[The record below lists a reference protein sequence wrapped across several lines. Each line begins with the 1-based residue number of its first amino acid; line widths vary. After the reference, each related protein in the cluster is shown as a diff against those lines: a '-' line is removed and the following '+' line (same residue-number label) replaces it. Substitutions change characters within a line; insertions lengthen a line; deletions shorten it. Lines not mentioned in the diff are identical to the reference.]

1 MKIALLFPGYGSQFV
16 GMGKELYD
24 EYRVVQEYFEEAANC
39 LNVNF
44 VKLCFATSDTE
55 LSKMSNAYT
64 ATFLVSCSIA
74 ALLKEQGL
82 QPSMAAGYNFGEL
95 AAIHTA
101 GGISLPDGLYLLNKF
116 AVFYQESLETMD
128 VAAIHVTGMS
138 SQELQ
143 ALCTKINTVHS
154 RVDIAIYTTENDHI
168 VTGTREAINAL
179 IEQLRGMSVV
189 TYDESPIEI
198 GLHSELMEPVAKQ
211 MRMYAEKVDFKNC
224 VFPIVSTTD
233 AQVIEQGADIK
244 ECTLKHIESP
254 VRWPLVIDMLA
265 DIDLCIEVGPGSKL
279 IGMVKEKYPDKLMIS
294 INKIAD
300 LADLKKLIEPSQ
312 ESKDDIHGN
321 I

>member
-1 MKIALLFPGYGSQFV
+1 MKIALLFPWYGSQFV

-24 EYRVVQEYFEEAANC
+24 EYRIVQEYFEEAANC

-82 QPSMAAGYNFGEL
+82 QPTMVAGYNLGEL
-95 AAIHTA
+95 AAIHAA

-116 AVFYQESLETMD
+116 ASFYQESLETMD
-128 VAAIHVTGMS
+128 VAVVHVAGIS
-138 SQELQ
+138 SEELQ
-143 ALCTKINTVHS
+143 ALCAKINEAHS
-154 RVDIAIYTTENDHI
+154 RIDIAIYTTENDHI
-168 VTGTREAINAL
+168 VTGTREAINVL
-179 IEQLRGMSVV
+179 VEKLRVLSV
-189 TYDESPIEI
+189 TCDESSLEI

-211 MRMYAEKVDFKNC
+211 MRMYAEKVDFKNSA
-224 VFPIVSTTD
+224 FPVVSAID
-233 AQVIEQGADIK
+233 ARVIEQAEDIK
-244 ECTLKHIESP
+244 ECALKLIESP
-254 VRWPLVIDMLA
+254 VRWTLVMDVLA

-279 IGMVKEKYPDKLMIS
+279 MGMVKEKYPDKLMIS

-300 LADLKKLIEPSQ
+300 LVDLKKLIEPSQ
-312 ESKDDIHGN
+312 ESKDDIHGS